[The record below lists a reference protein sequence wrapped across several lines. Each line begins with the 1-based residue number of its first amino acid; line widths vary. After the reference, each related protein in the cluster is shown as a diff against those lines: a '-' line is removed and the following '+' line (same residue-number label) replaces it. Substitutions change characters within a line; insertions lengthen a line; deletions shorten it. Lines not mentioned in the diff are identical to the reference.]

1 MAKSKEIDEKKIVLT
16 KESLKKASR
25 IFNFIKPYSGRFF
38 VGFIFLILSSVTGM
52 IFPYLM
58 GKLFGASSTKP
69 LENIGFNSLDN
80 VNVVITILIIVF
92 AAQSIF
98 SFLRIYLFSQVTENT
113 LYDLR
118 NTAYRHL
125 ISSPINFFN
134 KNKVGELTSRM
145 ASDITQLQS
154 TFNTTIAE
162 FIRQII
168 IVIIGIA
175 MLLWLSPKLSLIM
188 LSVIPIVAIVAVIFG
203 RHIKKLSKQAQQSA
217 AESNNLLEETFT
229 GIANVKAYANEYFE
243 VKRYTKKIDEIK
255 TLSNKGAIW
264 RGAFVSF
271 IIFCL
276 FGSIVFIIWRGVL
289 MTQNGELDQSEF
301 ISFIMY
307 TVFLSASIG
316 SLPDLYSGIQKAI
329 GATENLMDILDE
341 KTEKINVDQVTNME
355 KRLNGKVE
363 FKNISFNYQTRQD
376 IPVLKN
382 INITVQPGE
391 QIAIVGPSGAGKS
404 TLASLLLRFYDP
416 TNGTILIDDKNILDY
431 NLSAY
436 RNQLALV
443 PQELILF
450 GGTIKENI
458 AYGKPS
464 ATDEE
469 IKQAARKAN
478 AIDFI
483 EKFPENFNTLVGER
497 GIQLSGGQKQRIAI
511 ARAVLK
517 NPSILILDEATSAL
531 DSESERLVQS
541 ALIELMKN
549 RTSFVIAHR
558 FSTIKNANKILVI
571 DNGEI
576 KEMGTHNELI
586 ANEKGIYNQLSK
598 LQFDMSMV

>member
-355 KRLNGKVE
+355 KRLKGKVE

-382 INITVQPGE
+382 INITVQSGE

>member
-1 MAKSKEIDEKKIVLT
+1 MAKAKDSDEKKVKLT

-25 IFNFIKPYSGRFF
+25 IFNFIKPYSARFS

-52 IFPYLM
+52 VFPYLM
-58 GKLFGASSTKP
+58 GKLFGASTTNAVKSIDLK
-69 LENIGFNSLDN
+69 NLDN
-80 VNVVITILIIVF
+80 VNVVITVLIIVF

-113 LYDLR
+113 LRDLR
-118 NTAYRHL
+118 NAAYRHL
-125 ISSPINFFN
+125 IASPINFFN

-145 ASDITQLQS
+145 ASDITQLQT
-154 TFNTTIAE
+154 TFNTTVAE

-168 IVIIGIA
+168 IVIIGII

-188 LSVIPIVAIVAVIFG
+188 LSVIPLVAIVAVVFG

-229 GIANVKAYANEYFE
+229 GIANVKAYANEFFE
-243 VKRYTKKIDEIK
+243 VKKYTKKIDEIK
-255 TLSNKGAIW
+255 TLSNKGAVW

-289 MTQNGELDQSEF
+289 MTQNGELDQAEF

-329 GATENLMDILDE
+329 GATENLMDLMDE
-341 KTEKINVDQVTNME
+341 KSEDIDVDQPTKME
-355 KRLNGKVE
+355 KVLSGKVE
-363 FKNISFNYQTRQD
+363 FVNVNFNYQTRQD
-376 IPVLKN
+376 VEVLKN
-382 INITVQPGE
+382 INVTVLPGE

-404 TLASLLLRFYDP
+404 TLASLLLRFYDA
-416 TNGTILIDDKNILDY
+416 TSGAILIDDKNILDY
-431 NLSAY
+431 PLSAY

-458 AYGKPS
+458 AYGKTD
-464 ATDEE
+464 ATDAE
-469 IKQAARKAN
+469 IMEAAKKAN
-478 AIDFI
+478 ASEFI
-483 EKFPENFNTLVGER
+483 ERFPENYDTMVGER

-531 DSESERLVQS
+531 DSESERLVQG
-541 ALIELMKN
+541 ALVELMKN

-558 FSTIKNANKILVI
+558 FSTIKNANKILVL

-576 KEMGTHNELI
+576 KEIGTHNELI
-586 ANEKGIYNQLSK
+586 ANENGIYNQLSK
-598 LQFDMSMV
+598 LQFDMSMA

>member
-1 MAKSKEIDEKKIVLT
+1 MAKVKDADEKKVKLT

-25 IFNFIKPYSGRFF
+25 IFNYIKPYSGRFT

-52 IFPYLM
+52 VFPYLM
-58 GKLFGASSTKP
+58 GKLFGASSTEAIK
-69 LENIGFNSLDN
+69 NIDLKNLDN
-80 VNVVITILIIVF
+80 VNVVIVILIVVF

-113 LYDLR
+113 LRDLR

-125 ISSPINFFN
+125 ISSPITFFN

-145 ASDITQLQS
+145 ASDITQLQT
-154 TFNTTIAE
+154 TFNTTVAE

-168 IVIIGIA
+168 IVIIGVF
-175 MLLWLSPKLSLIM
+175 MLMWLSPKLSLIM
-188 LSVIPIVAIVAVIFG
+188 LSVIPLVAIVAVIFG
-203 RHIKKLSKQAQQSA
+203 RHIKKLSKRAQQSA

-243 VKRYTKKIDEIK
+243 IGKYTKKIDEIK
-255 TLSNKGAIW
+255 TLSNKGAVW

-289 MTQNGELDQSEF
+289 MTQGGELDQSEF

-329 GATENLMDILDE
+329 GATENLMDLLDE
-341 KTEKINVDQVTNME
+341 KTEDLNLEQTTKME

-363 FKNISFNYQTRQD
+363 FKNVNFIYQTRED
-376 IPVLKN
+376 VAVLKN
-382 INITVQPGE
+382 INIIVQPGE

-416 TNGTILIDDKNILDY
+416 SSGTILIDDKNVLEY

-458 AYGKPS
+458 AYGKPD
-464 ATDEE
+464 ATDAE
-469 IKQAARKAN
+469 IADAARKAN
-478 AIDFI
+478 AVEFI
-483 EKFPENFNTLVGER
+483 EKFTENYNTLVGER

-541 ALIELMKN
+541 ALVELMKN

-558 FSTIKNANKILVI
+558 FSTIKNASKILVI
-571 DNGEI
+571 DNGQI

-586 ANEKGIYNQLSK
+586 ANENGIYNQLSK
-598 LQFDMSMV
+598 LQFDMSLV